1 MPEIRGRPFEPG
13 NNFGKGRPKA
23 SKNKTRAAME
33 EILSQHGEAL
43 MRKCI
48 VQALQG
54 DRNTLKLCLERL
66 MPARRDGFVSLPT
79 LRSQTSQ
86 DVAESCD
93 SLLRAIGAG
102 RLTPT
107 EGGLV
112 AEILERR
119 RRVIE
124 TTEVEGRLEKLE
136 AFMANKKN

>member
-1 MPEIRGRPFEPG
+1 M
-13 NNFGKGRPKA
+13 
-23 SKNKTRAAME
+23 
-33 EILSQHGEAL
+33 
-43 MRKCI
+43 
-48 VQALQG
+48 QG
-54 DRNTLKLCLERL
+54 DRNALKLCLERL
-66 MPARRDGFVSLPT
+66 LPARRDGFVSLPT

-93 SLLRAIGAG
+93 SLLRAISAG

-112 AEILERR
+112 AEILEGR

-124 TTEVEGRLEKLE
+124 TTEVVGRLEKVE